1 MTRECRTLVQVS
13 PAPSHDACRFRAQHS
28 HAASPSSF
36 FAFNCRLQEQHPW
49 IQRQGTRSPASH
61 RVVPLPPRGIRTN
74 STISNPT
81 ILARITHAE
90 LVQLLRGYG
99 WNPYCVEGDADGCDD
114 VNVQTAAV
122 GSMIALLE
130 AKAAGLWSR
139 EHIANNLLAGLVV
152 GIVALPLAMAF
163 AIASGARPE
172 QGLYTAIVACL
183 LTSLFGGTRLQIAGP
198 TGAFIAVLSII
209 TAQHGIAGLQIATL
223 MAGVILLAF
232 GAARLGG
239 VIKFIPSPVI
249 VGFTAGIGVI
259 IFVGQWKDFFGLS
272 PAPSGL
278 HFHEKL
284 FALMQAL
291 PSINPATTGLALFSL
306 AILIA
311 GPRYL
316 KRIPA
321 PLVAMVAITLLQAY
335 FKFPGVATI
344 GSAFGGIPRTL
355 PSFALPSIP
364 FSQVISL
371 VGPAFTIALL
381 GSIESLLSAVVAD
394 GMAGTKHNSNQ
405 ELIGQ
410 GIANIVAPLFG
421 GFASTGAIAR
431 TATNIRNGATSPL
444 AGLVHS
450 GFLILVILLLSP
462 LASAVP
468 LCCLSAILFVVAWN
482 MSEVPHVLKLVR
494 GSPASDVAVLLIT
507 FTLTVLV
514 DLVVAVNVGVILAA
528 LMFMRR
534 MSLAVNVTPD
544 LEGSWE
550 PGGLN
555 QPPASPLPPGILVY
569 NIEGPLFFGAAE
581 KLERTLA
588 HIQRPTKT
596 LILRM
601 GQVPFV
607 DATGI
612 AAIDDIITSFVSHGA
627 IVLLS
632 EVRPNVLRKLERA
645 GLIRHLGSE
654 NALDTLSLAIERAR
668 MLAKLSALSSVVEP
682 TMEVV

>member
-1 MTRECRTLVQVS
+1 
-13 PAPSHDACRFRAQHS
+13 
-28 HAASPSSF
+28 
-36 FAFNCRLQEQHPW
+36 
-49 IQRQGTRSPASH
+49 
-61 RVVPLPPRGIRTN
+61 
-74 STISNPT
+74 
-81 ILARITHAE
+81 
-90 LVQLLRGYG
+90 
-99 WNPYCVEGDADGCDD
+99 
-114 VNVQTAAV
+114 
-122 GSMIALLE
+122 MIALLE

-139 EHIANNLLAGLVV
+139 KHIANNVLAGLVV
-152 GIVALPLAMAF
+152 GVVALPLAMAF

-172 QGLYTAIVACL
+172 QGIYTAIIACL

-209 TAQHGIAGLQIATL
+209 TAQHGVAGLQIATF
-223 MAGVILLAF
+223 MAGIILIAF
-232 GAARLGG
+232 GAARLGA
-239 VIKFIPSPVI
+239 VIKFIPRPVI

-259 IFVGQWKDFFGLS
+259 IFVGQWKDFLGLS

-284 FALMQAL
+284 IVLAQAL
-291 PSINPATTGLALFSL
+291 PTINWATTGLALLAL

-321 PLVAMVAITLLQAY
+321 PLVAMIAITILQSY
-335 FKFPGVATI
+335 FHFRGVATI

-355 PSFALPSIP
+355 PSFAFPSIHLA
-364 FSQVISL
+364 QVISL

-410 GIANIVAPLFG
+410 GIANIIAPLFG

-444 AGLVHS
+444 AGMVHS
-450 GFLILVILLLSP
+450 GFLILVVLLLSP

-482 MSEVPHVLKLVR
+482 MSEVPHVIRLVR
-494 GSPASDVAVLLIT
+494 GSPATDVAVLVIT
-507 FTLTVLV
+507 FSLTVFV

-528 LMFMRR
+528 LIFMRR
-534 MSLAVNVTPD
+534 MSLAVNVEAQVESSAD
-544 LEGSWE
+544 NKL
-550 PGGLN
+550 
-555 QPPASPLPPGILVY
+555 PAGPLPAGVVVY
-569 NIEGPLFFGAAE
+569 SIEGPLFFGAAE

-588 HIQRPTKT
+588 HIQRPATT

-601 GQVPFV
+601 SQVPFV

-612 AAIDDIITSFVSHGA
+612 SALDQIITDFLKHDA
-627 IVLLS
+627 TVLLS
-632 EVRPNVLRKLERA
+632 EVRPNVLHKLKRA
-645 GLIRHLGSE
+645 GLVRRLGAD
-654 NALDTLSLAIERAR
+654 NLTATLTLALERVKAIDTVRETWVRIGQSCKSTAH
-668 MLAKLSALSSVVEP
+668 
-682 TMEVV
+682 

>member
-1 MTRECRTLVQVS
+1 
-13 PAPSHDACRFRAQHS
+13 
-28 HAASPSSF
+28 
-36 FAFNCRLQEQHPW
+36 
-49 IQRQGTRSPASH
+49 
-61 RVVPLPPRGIRTN
+61 
-74 STISNPT
+74 
-81 ILARITHAE
+81 
-90 LVQLLRGYG
+90 
-99 WNPYCVEGDADGCDD
+99 
-114 VNVQTAAV
+114 
-122 GSMIALLE
+122 MIALLE

-139 EHIANNLLAGLVV
+139 KHIANNVLAGLVV

-223 MAGVILLAF
+223 MAGIILVAF

-249 VGFTAGIGVI
+249 MGFTAGIGVI

-284 FALMQAL
+284 MVLVQAV
-291 PSINPATTGLALFSL
+291 PSVNLATTGLGLLALAL
-306 AILIA
+306 LIV

-321 PLVAMVAITLLQAY
+321 PLVAMVVITVLQAY
-335 FKFPGVATI
+335 FHFKGVATI

-355 PSFALPSIP
+355 PSFSLPSIP
-364 FSQVISL
+364 LSQVISL

-405 ELIGQ
+405 ELLGQ

-482 MSEVPHVLKLVR
+482 MSEVPHVVRLIR
-494 GSPASDVAVLLIT
+494 GSPAADVAVLLIT
-507 FTLTVLV
+507 FALTVFV

-534 MSLAVNVTPD
+534 MSLAVEVRPHF
-544 LEGSWE
+544 EGSSDDM
-550 PGGLN
+550 GQATL
-555 QPPASPLPPGILVY
+555 PAGPLPPGVVVY
-569 NIEGPLFFGAAE
+569 SIDGPMFFGAAE

-588 HIQRPTKT
+588 HIQRPATT

-601 GQVPFV
+601 SQVPFV

-612 AAIDDIITSFVSHGA
+612 SAIEEIITDFLKHGA
-627 IVLLS
+627 SVLLS

-645 GLIRHLGSE
+645 GVIRHLGSD
-654 NALDTLSLAIERAR
+654 NATDTLALAIDRV
-668 MLAKLSALSSVVEP
+668 KALETVKKTCS
-682 TMEVV
+682 

>member
-1 MTRECRTLVQVS
+1 
-13 PAPSHDACRFRAQHS
+13 
-28 HAASPSSF
+28 
-36 FAFNCRLQEQHPW
+36 
-49 IQRQGTRSPASH
+49 
-61 RVVPLPPRGIRTN
+61 
-74 STISNPT
+74 
-81 ILARITHAE
+81 
-90 LVQLLRGYG
+90 
-99 WNPYCVEGDADGCDD
+99 
-114 VNVQTAAV
+114 
-122 GSMIALLE
+122 MIALLE

-139 EHIANNLLAGLVV
+139 KHIANNVLAGLVV

-223 MAGVILLAF
+223 MAGIILVAF
-232 GAARLGG
+232 GAARLGS

-249 VGFTAGIGVI
+249 MGFTAGIGVI

-284 FALMQAL
+284 MVLVQAV
-291 PSINPATTGLALFSL
+291 PSVNLATTGLGLLALAL
-306 AILIA
+306 LIV

-321 PLVAMVAITLLQAY
+321 PLVAMLVITVLQAY
-335 FKFPGVATI
+335 FHFKGVATI

-355 PSFALPSIP
+355 PSFSLPSIP
-364 FSQVISL
+364 LSQVISL

-405 ELIGQ
+405 ELLGQ

-482 MSEVPHVLKLVR
+482 MSEVPHVVRLIR
-494 GSPASDVAVLLIT
+494 GSPAADVAVLLIT
-507 FTLTVLV
+507 FALTVFV

-534 MSLAVNVTPD
+534 MSLAVEVRPHF
-544 LEGSWE
+544 EGSSDDM
-550 PGGLN
+550 GQATL
-555 QPPASPLPPGILVY
+555 PAGPLPPGVVVY
-569 NIEGPLFFGAAE
+569 SIDGPMFFGAAE

-588 HIQRPTKT
+588 HIQRPATT

-601 GQVPFV
+601 SQVPFV

-612 AAIDDIITSFVSHGA
+612 SAIEEIITDFLKHGA
-627 IVLLS
+627 SVLLS

-645 GLIRHLGSE
+645 GVIRHLGSD
-654 NALDTLSLAIERAR
+654 NATDTLALAIDRV
-668 MLAKLSALSSVVEP
+668 KALETVKKTCS
-682 TMEVV
+682 